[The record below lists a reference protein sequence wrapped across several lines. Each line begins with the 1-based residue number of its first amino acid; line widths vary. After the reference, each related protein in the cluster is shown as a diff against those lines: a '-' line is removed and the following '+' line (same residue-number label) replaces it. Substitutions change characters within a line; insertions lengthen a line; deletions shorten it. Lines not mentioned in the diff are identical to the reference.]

1 VLTESY
7 EREVER
13 STEKLERQFAR
24 AQKRAEQAE
33 ARLERAKAVPAARV
47 KKHQIALL
55 EQEVELRRA
64 ELEEYRRLMNHATR
78 TSGRGAMH
86 RTGREER
93 LEMGEGTRTRPHGFL
108 KEKKKIM
115 PLTGGNTERDGP

>member
-1 VLTESY
+1 MKRSRHNPIPPPWYRPLPVVLSEAY

-13 STEKLERQFAR
+13 STEKLERQYAR
-24 AQKRAEQAE
+24 AQKRADQAE
-33 ARLERAKAVPAARV
+33 ARLARAKAVPAARA

-64 ELEEYRRLMNHATR
+64 ELEEFRRLMNHATR
-78 TSGRGAMH
+78 SPGRGAMH

-93 LEMGEGTRTRPHGFL
+93 LEMGGVGRKSRSP
-108 KEKKKIM
+108 
-115 PLTGGNTERDGP
+115 D